1 MTVYTIYLRLLRR
14 TGMSV
19 LLIIGLILFPKPG
32 FEAAWRVGGGPGMFL
47 VMGNLELEKPV
58 LEYELFLDYENK
70 FGGIYQ
76 TSITRSKPDLKP
88 DMGLTSLELTGFW
101 LQRSAR
107 FKVWLLTCRINAGPG
122 ITTVAKR
129 KNGRKVVFGSFSFRS
144 DVIVETWEIS
154 IFTISTGVTFRG
166 CALRSSG
173 WYCDRF
179 GFTLVISG

>member
-1 MTVYTIYLRLLRR
+1 
-14 TGMSV
+14 MSV

-32 FEAAWRVGGGPGMFL
+32 LEAAWRAGGGLGVFQ

-58 LEYELFLDYENK
+58 LEYEMFLNYENN

-76 TSITRSKPDLKP
+76 ATITRSKPDLQP
-88 DMGLTSLELTGFW
+88 EIGLTSLELTGFW

-107 FKVWLLTCRINAGPG
+107 FKIWLLKCYISAGPG
-122 ITTVAKR
+122 ITAIAKR
-129 KNGRKVVFGSFSFRS
+129 ENGRKVLFGSFSFRS
-144 DVIVETWEIS
+144 DVIIETWEIS
-154 IFTISTGVTFRG
+154 GLLFSGGITFRG